1 MFINISNNLP
11 KTAYVKMIDAWL
23 IFNLLK
29 PFVDIIIQTYMETL
43 RTDDKSR
50 EINHHGQPL
59 AVGEAKVIPVL
70 QSDAIKIPS
79 QNQLK

>member
-23 IFNLLK
+23 IFNLMK

-43 RTDDKSR
+43 RTEHER
-50 EINHHGQPL
+50 EINHHGEIR
-59 AVGEAKVIPVL
+59 AVGETKVDPVM
-70 QSDAIKIPS
+70 QSGSVKIPS
-79 QNQLK
+79 QTQLK